1 MQRRYKEE
9 QIRFRGICLNG
20 RLKGKEIEGFVNIDA
35 VNSVDHYREPS
46 SWWSA
51 IVLILL
57 LLIGVN
63 LMAERATQ
71 SLTPAIYPGQDT
83 APLSQPIYFENRE

>member
-1 MQRRYKEE
+1 MKRRAKEE

-35 VNSVDHYREPS
+35 VNSVDYYREPS

-57 LLIGVN
+57 LLVGVN
-63 LMAERATQ
+63 IMAEKATN
-71 SLTPAIYPGQDT
+71 SLTPLSSPEREIISP
-83 APLSQPIYFENRE
+83 SQPIYFED